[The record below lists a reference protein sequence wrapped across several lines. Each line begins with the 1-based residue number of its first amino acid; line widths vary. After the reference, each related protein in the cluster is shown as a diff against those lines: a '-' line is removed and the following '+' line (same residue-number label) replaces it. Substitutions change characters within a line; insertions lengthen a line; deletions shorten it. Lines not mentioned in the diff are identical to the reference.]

1 MILRKQQSRPLDRR
15 GFTLM
20 EVLVV
25 VAILVILAGTA
36 SIFVMR
42 YLEDAK
48 KDRARFDIQALTT
61 AAKTYMIRNGGTP
74 PENLDQVL
82 QYIEGSSVSN
92 LIDPW
97 NNRYQ
102 YQVNTDQNGQQAIY
116 ISATAPDG
124 EVIDVIKH

>member
-1 MILRKQQSRPLDRR
+1 MILRKQTGRPLDRR

-36 SIFVMR
+36 SIFVFR
-42 YLEDAK
+42 YLDDAK
-48 KDRARFDIQALTT
+48 KDRARFDIQALTQ

-74 PENLDQVL
+74 PDNLGQVL
-82 QYIEGSSVSN
+82 QYIEGGSESN

-97 NNRYQ
+97 NNQYQ
-102 YQVNTDQNGQQAIY
+102 YQVTDQNGQQTIY
-116 ISATAPDG
+116 IFATAPDG